1 MKAEDLLTPDNLS
14 ILSQIKNTEEYQ
26 NYFKWFLAIT
36 QIPHPTFHCEEI
48 ANKVCEWL
56 QKLNTPYERDDDNNI
71 VVCLNSNNFQENSP
85 VIAIQ
90 THLDMV
96 WVGELE
102 NGKIKVELI
111 KNFKTSDGKII
122 DILQAPKSTL
132 GADDGFGLALC
143 LDLIENRDKF
153 KHGPM
158 EIIMTTD
165 EEQGLIGAKKLPKKG
180 DSSGKIKEFKF
191 KYLINCDCLL
201 SDKIYVGCPGCEVFN
216 IKLFPNSENVDID
229 KKMEVNINL
238 DNFLGGHSG
247 ATIQKGQANPI
258 KWITH
263 ILNSLKLNKINYQI
277 MNLKGG
283 QAMNAIPTHCSCSF
297 IIEDEQKNL
306 VENIITKNLDNLKQD
321 FPIETGINISTKF
334 NKLSNQKNA
343 LTILDSIQFINV
355 LTTIRHGILR
365 MHPIFK
371 DKVDSSLN
379 LAIVDFNCEEKPEI
393 SITCLS
399 RGSTNTE
406 FDKIENSMR
415 AIFEMCPIKN
425 KFETYIGGRPWPV
438 NPNSK
443 LAEIMINV
451 AKTNYNLNLEKGLN
465 QVTIECPI
473 FLSLGYDA
481 DIVSICSNIPLAHCI
496 GEYLDI
502 NESIIYRD
510 IIIKTLEKLI
520 D

>member
-1 MKAEDLLTPDNLS
+1 MK
-14 ILSQIKNTEEYQ
+14 
-26 NYFKWFLAIT
+26 
-36 QIPHPTFHCEEI
+36 
-48 ANKVCEWL
+48 
-56 QKLNTPYERDDDNNI
+56 
-71 VVCLNSNNFQENSP
+71 
-85 VIAIQ
+85 
-90 THLDMV
+90 
-96 WVGELE
+96 
-102 NGKIKVELI
+102 
-111 KNFKTSDGKII
+111 
-122 DILQAPKSTL
+122 
-132 GADDGFGLALC
+132 
-143 LDLIENRDKF
+143 
-153 KHGPM
+153 
-158 EIIMTTD
+158 
-165 EEQGLIGAKKLPKKG
+165 
-180 DSSGKIKEFKF
+180 
-191 KYLINCDCLL
+191 
-201 SDKIYVGCPGCEVFN
+201 
-216 IKLFPNSENVDID
+216 
-229 KKMEVNINL
+229 
-238 DNFLGGHSG
+238 
-247 ATIQKGQANPI
+247 
-258 KWITH
+258 
-263 ILNSLKLNKINYQI
+263 
-277 MNLKGG
+277 
-283 QAMNAIPTHCSCSF
+283 
-297 IIEDEQKNL
+297 
-306 VENIITKNLDNLKQD
+306 ITKNLDNLKQD

-425 KFETYIGGRPWPV
+425 KFETYVGGRPWPV

-473 FLSLGYDA
+473 FLSLGYEA
-481 DIVSICSNIPLAHCI
+481 DIVSICSNIPMAHCI